1 MRGRAAEITDPGA
14 LEWEVVWEALK
25 TEEPAD
31 DPNTL
36 AQELG
41 LDEEHEVH
49 LPKNV
54 GGYATEMAGTRNGR
68 AVKLRLGVM
77 PSNVRDQPVTE
88 VVIESP
94 VAPFSVRAEDG
105 RLVVEPGALPEVEE
119 VLAGLAPSPDVWRDV
134 KVEGGPDGI
143 LARRPIKMKGHP
155 QGYVYDLWLSERLAD
170 RLGA

>member
-14 LEWEVVWEALK
+14 LGWEVVWESLK

-31 DPNTL
+31 NPNTL

-41 LDEEHEVH
+41 LDEEHEID
-49 LPKNV
+49 LPDSI
-54 GGYATEMAGTRNGR
+54 GGYATEMAGTRSGR
-68 AVKLRLGVM
+68 TVKLRLGVM
-77 PSNVRDQPVTE
+77 TSTLRNQPVTE

-94 VAPFSVRAEDG
+94 VPPFTIHSEGG
-105 RLVVEPGALPEVEE
+105 RLSAESGALPEVGE
-119 VLAGLAPSPDVWRDV
+119 VLGGLAASPAVWRDV
-134 KVEGGPDGI
+134 VVNGGPDGI
-143 LARRPIKMKGHP
+143 LARRPIKAKGHP

>member
-14 LEWEVVWEALK
+14 LDWEVVWEALK
-25 TEEPAD
+25 TEEPAE

-49 LPKNV
+49 LPKAV

-77 PSNVRDQPVTE
+77 PSMVRNQPVTE
-88 VVIESP
+88 VLIESP
-94 VAPFSVRAEDG
+94 VTAFSVHAEDG
-105 RLVVEPGALPEVEE
+105 RLTAEPGALPEVEE
-119 VLAGLAPSPDVWRDV
+119 VLAGLAPSPAVWRDV
-134 KVEGGPDGI
+134 EVEGGPDGI
-143 LARRPIKMKGHP
+143 RARRPIKAKGHP

>member
-14 LEWEVVWEALK
+14 LGWEVVWEALK

-41 LDEEHEVH
+41 LDEEHEIN
-49 LPKNV
+49 LPDSA
-54 GGYATEMAGTRNGR
+54 GGYATEMAGTRSGR

-77 PSNVRDQPVTE
+77 PSMLRNQPVTE

-94 VAPFSVRAEDG
+94 VAPFAIHAEGG
-105 RLVVEPGALPEVEE
+105 RLSAESGALPEVEE
-119 VLAGLAPSPDVWRDV
+119 VLAALTTSPDVWRDV
-134 KVEGGPDGI
+134 EVEGGPDGI
-143 LARRPIKMKGHP
+143 LARRPIKAKGHP